1 VFEYFLF
8 KIKIT
13 QSMLTKKWHELS
25 INEINNMEE
34 KIKKIRIYIKNDF
47 ILRKKI
53 SKHVNIEINDDL
65 YNYIHSCLK
74 IIS

>member
-1 VFEYFLF
+1 
-8 KIKIT
+8 
-13 QSMLTKKWHELS
+13 MLTKKWHELS